1 MTTLDRVK
9 RGQAVQI
16 AAIENEQMRA
26 QALRFGIAEG
36 AVVTCQEIVPA
47 GPVVIARSNQEI
59 AIGRHLARKIKVKC
73 LSEQEGQQSKCS
85 QCSKA
90 RRTSWKSRIFT
101 NLLNIIQ

>member
-26 QALRFGIAEG
+26 QAIRFGIAEG

-73 LSEQEGQQSKCS
+73 LPEQEGQGKCS

-90 RRTSWKSRIFT
+90 RKTGWKSRIFT
-101 NLLNIIQ
+101 NLLNIIS

>member
-26 QALRFGIAEG
+26 QAIRFGIAEG

-47 GPVVIARSNQEI
+47 GPIVIARSNQEI
-59 AIGRHLARKIKVKC
+59 AIGRHLARKIKVRC
-73 LSEQEGQQSKCS
+73 LSEQEGQGKCN

-90 RRTSWKSRIFT
+90 RKVGWKSRVFT
-101 NLLNIIQ
+101 NLLSIIQ